1 MFGWNNIEGGGACPH
16 KKMTE
21 QTMPTIQIKDAS
33 DYVGQRVKIGA
44 WLRQKRGSGKMVFL
58 QLRDGSGFF
67 QGVVAKAD
75 VSEEVFETAKELK
88 QETSMYVY
96 GVIHED
102 ARSAFGYEMKVDH
115 IDIIGESHDYPIT
128 PKEHG
133 TEFLFDERHLYLRHL
148 KPYATL
154 KIRNTII
161 AATYE
166 FFNKEGFIKLDAPLL
181 TGSAPE
187 GTTEL
192 FETDYF
198 GQDAYL
204 SQTGQLYAEAG
215 AMAFSKV
222 FTFGPAFRAEKSKT
236 RRHLTE
242 FWMIEPEMAFYD
254 QDASMALQERYVAF
268 LIEKVLEQ
276 NDQEL
281 DMLGRDKELLRS
293 YTQLPFPRVS
303 YDDAITLLQD
313 NGFDVEWGVDFGSPE
328 ETFLAN
334 HFSKPVFIVNF
345 PKAIKAFYM
354 KRHPE
359 REDVVISADLL
370 APEGYGEI
378 IGGSERDT
386 DYDYL
391 KQRIEED
398 GLGLEEYSWYL
409 DLRKY
414 GSVPHSGFGLG
425 LERMV
430 TFVTG
435 EEHIREA
442 IPFPRMTHRLRP

>member
-1 MFGWNNIEGGGACPH
+1 
-16 KKMTE
+16 MTE
-21 QTMPTIQIKDAS
+21 EIPKIKIIDAKNF
-33 DYVGQRVKIGA
+33 VGKTVTIGA
-44 WLRQKRGSGKMVFL
+44 WLRQKRGSGKIAFL
-58 QLRDGSGFF
+58 QLRDGTAFF

-75 VSEEVFETAKELK
+75 VSEEVFETAKSLK
-88 QETSMYVY
+88 QETSIYVT
-96 GVIHED
+96 GEIHED
-102 ARSAFGYEMKVDH
+102 ARSSFGYEMAVSDIKV
-115 IDIIGESHDYPIT
+115 IGESHGYPIT

-148 KPYATL
+148 KPFATL
-154 KIRNTII
+154 KIRNTLV

-166 FFNKEGFIKLDAPLL
+166 FFNKEGFTKLDAPVL

-198 GQDAYL
+198 GEPAFL

-215 AMAFSKV
+215 AMAFGKV
-222 FTFGPAFRAEKSKT
+222 FTFGPTFRAEKSKT

-242 FWMIEPEMAFYD
+242 FWMIEPEMAFMD
-254 QDASMALQERYVAF
+254 QEESLKLQERYIAF
-268 LIEKVLEQ
+268 LISKVLEN

-281 DMLGRDKELLRS
+281 DILKRDKDLLRS
-293 YTQLPFPRVS
+293 YTQLPYPRVS
-303 YDDAITLLQD
+303 YDNAVKLLQD
-313 NGFDVEWGVDFGSPE
+313 NDFDVEWGVDFGSPE

-334 HFSKPVFIVNF
+334 HFAKPVFIVNF
-345 PKAIKAFYM
+345 PKAIKPFYM
-354 KRHPE
+354 KRHKT
-359 REDVVISADLL
+359 RDDIVVSADLL

-391 KQRIEED
+391 KNEIEK
-398 GLGLEEYSWYL
+398 LGLNMDEYAWYL

-442 IPFPRMTHRLRP
+442 IPFPRMTNRLRP